1 MYKIENMTVLAKT
14 LGRTVA
20 RDADFTYDQLRS
32 YISVTN
38 IKNIIEDYIQEDDD
52 GDKAISSEGVALAM
66 SDIFDWL
73 LGRDLATMC
82 AMDKLDCYWDDETNQ
97 MVFKGKDG
105 EPSIEKTY
113 SNKSRPRRPNE

>member
-1 MYKIENMTVLAKT
+1 
-14 LGRTVA
+14 
-20 RDADFTYDQLRS
+20 
-32 YISVTN
+32 
-38 IKNIIEDYIQEDDD
+38 
-52 GDKAISSEGVALAM
+52 M